1 MYFRV
6 ERKKDLLK
14 INDSFASLI
23 NIEHDGTLVFEM
35 RYSVSQD
42 DVIKKNMLTV
52 NVDVFSR
59 TVRRKSITDAVKL
72 GSVDT
77 KQLIKNILLDVST
90 ARSTAKAQDTYVIAT
105 KKSDITSAVSNASI
119 KTLLSDKPLSDSPL
133 MFKSVLRLVSAGTLK
148 QSSEQKPILQMVSM
162 GNIENIHEFVSS
174 SLEQDNKRLMEDMVL
189 RSGIDPSTIATTD
202 QRSISASRSML
213 GTVKSTISRDLSTSA
228 LEKLKDSHVLD
239 PSFIDRAQDTV
250 DIDDQ
255 SLQHV
260 VVQQLQT
267 DIEVPVTV
275 KFKPLKVKPTS
286 GETTDVFV
294 RFELIDSTTGLSAD
308 SLMMKLD
315 VAKHVRVFNTPLSPP
330 KVSSSK
336 AELMSRANIEIVQTD
351 SVADSVNIYKK
362 NVYTSVADTD
372 EYRLIGNF
380 SVKSTDKSLI
390 VPVDSPVHNATIY
403 RIVPV
408 RLGVES
414 FEFTNVVIKPTRF
427 SEIKSLSISG
437 RILAEGITVEIR
449 RIPSS
454 AISIQLLRKNHTI
467 HDSDWT
473 TLTDPIVLD
482 KTVRM
487 SDIMSFNDIAVKTM
501 NIYEY
506 SARIYYRSGI
516 VKQMGSEILEYIRP
530 NPGKVEIKTDGL
542 IVSHDPDPNVKFN
555 VTLKLTDSD
564 VSTLKKLLEV
574 AGIKDYFDAD
584 IAKQR
589 DQLNG
594 ILAYAVQRIDLS
606 TGQRDDF
613 GIVTGTQFSDD
624 DLRKITGIDQL
635 KLGRGYRYIISA
647 LFRTP
652 ESMFDEFRKTTIDPV
667 TKKTYT
673 YSPAKFMH
681 PLALTQ
687 GVLVS
692 AQGLRTRYAKSPL
705 AHGELGTYA
714 QIDVSFDR
722 QPSLVVDA
730 SASRFDK
737 DTNVITWR
745 VHGVTS
751 LVDHFLISTEVH
763 GVKTI
768 IGKAHSSFSSGN
780 CQYIHQLSNDVVGE
794 VKYVITPVMND
805 YVIGSPVTTNSLVV
819 EAT

>member
-372 EYRLIGNF
+372 EYGLIGNF

-516 VKQMGSEILEYIRP
+516 VKQMGSEIL
-530 NPGKVEIKTDGL
+530 
-542 IVSHDPDPNVKFN
+542 
-555 VTLKLTDSD
+555 
-564 VSTLKKLLEV
+564 
-574 AGIKDYFDAD
+574 
-584 IAKQR
+584 
-589 DQLNG
+589 
-594 ILAYAVQRIDLS
+594 
-606 TGQRDDF
+606 
-613 GIVTGTQFSDD
+613 
-624 DLRKITGIDQL
+624 
-635 KLGRGYRYIISA
+635 
-647 LFRTP
+647 
-652 ESMFDEFRKTTIDPV
+652 
-667 TKKTYT
+667 
-673 YSPAKFMH
+673 
-681 PLALTQ
+681 
-687 GVLVS
+687 
-692 AQGLRTRYAKSPL
+692 
-705 AHGELGTYA
+705 
-714 QIDVSFDR
+714 
-722 QPSLVVDA
+722 
-730 SASRFDK
+730 
-737 DTNVITWR
+737 
-745 VHGVTS
+745 
-751 LVDHFLISTEVH
+751 
-763 GVKTI
+763 
-768 IGKAHSSFSSGN
+768 
-780 CQYIHQLSNDVVGE
+780 
-794 VKYVITPVMND
+794 
-805 YVIGSPVTTNSLVV
+805 
-819 EAT
+819 